1 MRGHCFK
8 STPSRRPYWLLSEKN
23 QVTLSDSSS
32 VSLHDENVAGFFID
46 NIKSERVVSESYM
59 SEMDS
64 DERDE
69 VPLAR
74 SLFLSCPPIDV
85 QQSVPDPDHVSQSSD
100 NVGENIHENVGKH
113 VEPNNNSAPNGVE
126 PNESVPPTEPEQPR
140 ADQKSK
146 MTKTQEGRPM
156 VTTKT
161 GRKKILPNIP
171 SVPIDGISFRLK
183 ESVQRWKYNDPSCS
197 DYQTVH
203 IRGSNFNISPTIIN
217 GFLGNTVESGYTP
230 LHPSNDVL
238 ASVLSRGTLS
248 IWPLLRYVGTFGV
261 KIPIPL
267 PQLFS
272 SLLGHQNTDILTTS
286 DAPGPNQKTLSLT
299 YRLFQ
304 GSHVPLLEH
313 DIKPSRKPRVFD
325 TDDVDENVGFF
336 LHCDLA
342 FRIIN
347 MFTAKSR
354 AEIHL

>member
-1 MRGHCFK
+1 MVDIFTKPLDASSFEH
-8 STPSRRPYWLLSEKN
+8 SRASLGKN

-74 SLFLSCPPIDV
+74 LSLFLSCPPIDV

-183 ESVQRWKYNDPSCS
+183 ESVQRWNFSVALGTFLYQILNDDLVDVGLLIYN
-197 DYQTVH
+197 Q
-203 IRGSNFNISPTIIN
+203 
-217 GFLGNTVESGYTP
+217 
-230 LHPSNDVL
+230 
-238 ASVLSRGTLS
+238 
-248 IWPLLRYVGTFGV
+248 LLRYVGTFGV